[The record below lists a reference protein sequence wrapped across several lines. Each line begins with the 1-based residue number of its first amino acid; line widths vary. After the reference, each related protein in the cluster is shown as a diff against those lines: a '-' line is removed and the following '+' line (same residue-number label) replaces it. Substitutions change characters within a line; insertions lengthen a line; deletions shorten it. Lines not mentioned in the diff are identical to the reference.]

1 MSSTPRDILWR
12 VTGFR
17 PGGPTGSSPDRQV
30 GAGYSR
36 SGCQARRAGIGAAH
50 AIRLRVANVATVFV
64 LVATGMGSLQAQDA
78 SVSGASAVAAL
89 EDAVVDAIAQ
99 AEKSVV
105 AIARVRKDDPR
116 PPMRSELLTP
126 APLELPLAT
135 DPTDPAFIPH
145 EFATGVV
152 IDAKG
157 LIVTAY
163 HALGDVKAAE
173 FYVWVN
179 RKPYPARVKA
189 ADPWLDLAV
198 LEIDADNLRPMPLGN
213 ARTLKKGQFV
223 IALGNPYA
231 IARDGQPSATWGLV
245 SNLARQAPPPR
256 NASRPSEGRETLHH
270 WGTLIQTDARLE
282 LGTSGGALVNLRGE
296 MVGLTAS
303 LAAMSGA
310 ERPGGFAYPV
320 DDDFRRALDVLKT
333 GQAPEYG
340 FLGVAP
346 RYLPV
351 EDRQAGQRGALV
363 EDIVPATP
371 AAVAGLKS
379 GDLITRVDDQEV
391 WDDLELIRFVS
402 GKQAGTIV
410 SLTVERERE
419 RGKAARRAGP
429 LVIPV
434 TLAKRRSEER
444 RPLVAEVPPAVW
456 RGMRV
461 EYATAAPLFRERSRD
476 LDPAGSVGVVEV
488 QRDSLAWKA
497 GLRPGDFVSHVGGRR
512 VATPAEFHEA
522 AAAEGEVVLELT
534 AAGEKP
540 ERTVASP

>member
-1 MSSTPRDILWR
+1 VDSAITRDGSHYDKST
-12 VTGFR
+12 G
-17 PGGPTGSSPDRQV
+17 V
-30 GAGYSR
+30 GTTSIAADSVPAAKNR
-36 SGCQARRAGIGAAH
+36 LGAALL
-50 AIRLRVANVATVFV
+50 ALATLS
-64 LVATGMGSLQAQDA
+64 LVGTGLARAQQGEQAGLA
-78 SVSGASAVAAL
+78 AVAAL

-116 PPMRSELLTP
+116 PPMRSELLPP

-173 FYVWVN
+173 FYVWAN
-179 RKPYPARVKA
+179 RKPYAARVKA

-198 LEIDADNLRPMPLGN
+198 LEIEADNLRPITLGN
-213 ARTLKKGQFV
+213 ARALKKGQFV

-410 SLTVERERE
+410 SLTVERGRE
-419 RGKAARRAGP
+419 RGQAARGAGP